1 MDASKTITL
10 LILLSCSV
18 FFCNLGA
25 AKLWDEDEPRNAG
38 CAAEMMQ
45 RGDWVVPY
53 FNAEVRTHKPV
64 LLYWFMI
71 AAYSVFGVNEFSARF
86 WSAALSVLTVLMT
99 YSLGR
104 RLLGK
109 MAGLM
114 AGICLST
121 MLMFVVASRAATPDS
136 VLIFFITAAL
146 TLYVWGTPA
155 FGPTLSYSLRYPW
168 IRLQEE
174 RQNAQASVSAT
185 GFPANK
191 LTLVLMFTM
200 MGFASL
206 DKGPIGFLLPCAVI
220 GMFLLIYRLPAS
232 QVNAA
237 AEAASS
243 ETLPAAGLIRQAIG
257 ILNPWHFIKTC
268 LSMRL
273 GWLITVVLAVA
284 LPWYIWVTIRSDGV
298 WTRGFFLEHN
308 LGRAVNEME
317 GHGGT
322 PFYYVIGFLMGTFP
336 WSIFFLPMLLDGI
349 RSLKD
354 PTDSEGS
361 ADAAQHGVR
370 FNAPLCFVACWVCVI
385 VGLFSLASTKLPSY
399 ISPCHPA
406 AAMLFGNYLARLMAG
421 KQRSANWWPYASFAV
436 LLLVGIGFAIGTG
449 IIAEQFVDGMQP
461 LTLIG
466 VGLVAGALIS
476 GTLWYRGKAA
486 HSVLSCGLCAFAFS
500 LMLFGWATG
509 HVSQQQQ
516 ADQLVMI
523 PGQQSEQPAIASLG
537 TLRSSWV
544 FYAGHPI
551 DLLQSSEME
560 AKSFLQSA
568 GDRFL
573 LTSSSNAKRY
583 KLLDDDTIEVID
595 SVPFFLE
602 GDQELLL
609 LKRRQTSTI
618 VASRP
623 ETDRR

>member
-1 MDASKTITL
+1 
-10 LILLSCSV
+10 
-18 FFCNLGA
+18 
-25 AKLWDEDEPRNAG
+25 
-38 CAAEMMQ
+38 MMQ

-71 AAYSVFGVNEFSARF
+71 AAYSIFGVNEFSARF

-114 AGICLST
+114 AGVCLST

-146 TLYVWGTPA
+146 TLYAWGTPA
-155 FGPTLSYSLRYPW
+155 FGPTLTYSLRYPW
-168 IRLQEE
+168 IRLQNENKTVE
-174 RQNAQASVSAT
+174 SGNAT
-185 GFPANK
+185 LGFPSNK

-232 QVNAA
+232 QTSHTSTETDLADQPRHGLLR
-237 AEAASS
+237 AS
-243 ETLPAAGLIRQAIG
+243 IG
-257 ILNPWHFIKTC
+257 ILNPLHFLKTC

-308 LGRAVNEME
+308 LGRAMNEME

-336 WSIFFLPMLLDGI
+336 WSIFFLPMLLDCV

-354 PTDSEGS
+354 PTDSDGS
-361 ADAAQHGVR
+361 AHAAQHGVR

-436 LLLVGIGFAIGTG
+436 LLLVGIGFGIGTG
-449 IIAEQFVDGMQP
+449 IVAEQFVDGMKP

-466 VGLVAGALIS
+466 VALVAGAVIAGL
-476 GTLWYRGKAA
+476 LWYRGKSTQ
-486 HSVLSCGLCAFAFS
+486 SVLSCSVCAFAFS
-500 LMLFGWATG
+500 LMLFGWATA
-509 HVSQQQQ
+509 HVSKQQQ

-523 PGQQSEQPAIASLG
+523 PGQQSDQPAIASLG

-560 AKSFLQSA
+560 ARSFLQSP

-573 LTSSSNAKRY
+573 LTSSTNAKRY
-583 KLLDDDTIEVID
+583 QLLNDEAIEVVD

-602 GDQELLL
+602 GNEDLLL
-609 LKRRQTSTI
+609 LKRSAATET
-618 VASRP
+618 VASRA